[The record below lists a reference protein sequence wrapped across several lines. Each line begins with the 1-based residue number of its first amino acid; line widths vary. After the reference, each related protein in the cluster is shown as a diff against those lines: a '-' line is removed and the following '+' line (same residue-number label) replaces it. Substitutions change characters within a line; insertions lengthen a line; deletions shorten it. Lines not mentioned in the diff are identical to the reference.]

1 MFQSRQQ
8 QHSKSCSHHQ
18 ITNNSSHPPVT
29 VPVTT
34 KAAATPNS
42 GHSSSHTKL
51 QSQIT
56 KMSRTCKKL
65 GASTTIQIATILYQV
80 TEYEDVY
87 LSTAK
92 SRRSGLMSDLTLSKC
107 YHLPNE
113 VLSICCCL
121 LQVVNLLSL
130 FLSFCL

>member
-1 MFQSRQQ
+1 MLVKATAAGCQHSRGSYSSSRAKIKQTGDYKLFQSRQQ

-65 GASTTIQIATILYQV
+65 GASATIQIATVLYQV
-80 TEYEDVY
+80 TNFQFRD
-87 LSTAK
+87 
-92 SRRSGLMSDLTLSKC
+92 
-107 YHLPNE
+107 
-113 VLSICCCL
+113 
-121 LQVVNLLSL
+121 
-130 FLSFCL
+130 